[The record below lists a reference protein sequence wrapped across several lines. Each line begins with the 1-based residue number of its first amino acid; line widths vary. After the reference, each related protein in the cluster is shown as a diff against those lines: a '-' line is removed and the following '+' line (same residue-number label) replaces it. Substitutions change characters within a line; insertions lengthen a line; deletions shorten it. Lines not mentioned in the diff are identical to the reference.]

1 MYFDDKIYK
10 YDDKEKL
17 QEIADKAEKKKN
29 NKSITYYNIPCAFD
43 IETTSTYNADNEKI
57 AFMYIWQCCINDVTF
72 IGRTWEEF
80 MYFYASIVEIFRT
93 DEKTKLIIYVHNLSY
108 EFQFIRKWVE
118 WSKVF
123 AIKERK
129 PIYAETVDGI
139 IFRCSYL
146 LTNKSLERISE
157 NITKTDIKKAVGF
170 LDYNKIRHNNT
181 PLTNTEIEY
190 CVKDV
195 QVLCAY
201 IDEQIEKEKYI
212 FNIPL
217 TQTGYVRRYTRKKCL
232 RKGNKPNYGYKRI
245 IDNLK
250 ISNLLEY
257 NMLKS
262 AFCGGFTH
270 SNPFNSNELKKN
282 IIAYDFCSSYPA
294 VMLAYEYPMSKG
306 EFIKI
311 KSKEDFYTKLKCY
324 CCVFTIKLKNLY
336 LKSDNFNECYIQRAK
351 CHSIKKFTEC
361 NGRITECEEC
371 IITITDLDYY
381 IIDKMYSFDFELS
394 NFIIYQRGK
403 LPKEIIQSI
412 LYFYKGKTSL
422 KGVKGME
429 EEYLNCKEML
439 NSLYGM
445 CVTDVI
451 RDEYTYN
458 HDEWG
463 IANSTNEEKIEKIE
477 DMNDSFSRF
486 LFYPWGVF
494 VTAYA
499 RRALF
504 SGIFECGD
512 DYIYSDTDSIYI
524 NNNDKHKEYFKKYNE
539 YIVKKIQDT
548 LYYYSIDIEEMQ
560 PMTKEGIKKPIGIW
574 EIDKKCLL
582 FKTLGAKRYI
592 YMKTDGE
599 INITVAG
606 LNKKVCVPYL
616 LEKYEYNIFNEFK
629 NGLTIEKGN
638 TGKLTHTYI
647 DDEIDGNIIDYLG
660 IEGNYKEKSYIH
672 LEETTFEMGLE
683 NYLLFLSTLKD

>member
-1 MYFDDKIYK
+1 MYFDTKIYK
-10 YDDKEKL
+10 YDNREKL
-17 QEIADKAEKKKN
+17 QELADKAEKKKN
-29 NKSITYYNIPCAFD
+29 NKSISYYNIPCAFD
-43 IETTSTYNADNEKI
+43 IETTNTYNADNKKI
-57 AFMYIWQCCINDVTF
+57 AFMYIWQCCINGTCF
-72 IGRTWEEF
+72 IGRTWDEF
-80 MYFYASIVEIFRT
+80 LYFYGSIVETFQT

-108 EFQFIRKWVE
+108 EFQFLRKWLE
-118 WSKVF
+118 WAKVF

-129 PIYAETVDGI
+129 PIYAETVDGV

-146 LTNKSLERISE
+146 LTNKSLERLSE
-157 NITKTDIKKAVGF
+157 NITKTEIKKAVGF

-181 PLTNTEIEY
+181 PLTDLEIEY
-190 CVKDV
+190 CIKDV

-232 RKGNKPNYGYKRI
+232 RKGNKPNYGYKRL

-250 ISNLLEY
+250 INNLLEY

-294 VMLAYEYPMSKG
+294 VMLAYDYPMSKG

-311 KSKEDFYTKLKCY
+311 KSREDFYAKLRCY
-324 CCVFTIKLKNLY
+324 CCIFTIKLKNLH
-336 LKSDNFNECYIQRAK
+336 LKNSNFNECYIQRSK

-403 LPKEIIQSI
+403 LPKEIIESI

-451 RDEYTYN
+451 RDEYTYIN
-458 HDEWG
+458 DEWG
-463 IANSTNEEKIEKIE
+463 IASTTNDEKIEKIE
-477 DMNDSFSRF
+477 DMNCSFSRF

-504 SGIFECGD
+504 SGIFECGE

-524 NNNDKHKEYFKKYNE
+524 NNNHNHDEYFKKYND
-539 YIVKKIQDT
+539 YIIRRIQDT
-548 LYYYSIDIEEMQ
+548 LNYYNIDIEEMQ
-560 PMTKEGIKKPIGIW
+560 PTTKEGIKKPVGIW

-599 INITVAG
+599 ISITVAG
-606 LNKKVCVPYL
+606 LNKKVAAPYL
-616 LEKYEYNIFNEFK
+616 LEKYKYNIFNEFK

-660 IEGNYKEKSYIH
+660 NEGNYKEKSFIH
-672 LEETTFEMGLE
+672 LEESTFEMGLE